1 MISIDCYCSYAG
13 SHIYLSNIV
22 LARKW
27 YNRRYSHGKTEKIL
41 TLYWYSYH
49 LLPQNIG
56 SWMIFMKEIVCMNKK
71 TIEITN
77 KNIWQTRRFLW
88 KLILVIVAQ
97 IQRKKENL
105 MQAWKLSTWEY
116 ILLLK
121 DSNLTFSFS
130 FGFSSMY
137 WAFDFLFLNVYTM
150 ACIRK

>member
-1 MISIDCYCSYAG
+1 
-13 SHIYLSNIV
+13 
-22 LARKW
+22 
-27 YNRRYSHGKTEKIL
+27 
-41 TLYWYSYH
+41 
-49 LLPQNIG
+49 
-56 SWMIFMKEIVCMNKK
+56 MKEIVCMNKK

-97 IQRKKENL
+97 IQRKKESL

-121 DSNLTFSFS
+121 DSNLTFSSF

-150 ACIRK
+150 ACIRKSTKPHLCSKLQLFKTSWQMLRVLFQLRGLVHIYPI